1 MSRPLIQI
9 PSSEE
14 NVTKEATAEAT
25 AETEADATVEA
36 STAAEANTAVETAV
50 ETSTAAAQG
59 AAEPADETTGGTE
72 ASEDKAIEDTTDVK
86 CNGASMSIVSESNK
100 IGIKFNTVED
110 YGPLDQRAGNFTRL
124 QSILRSR
131 KKSTTKDK

>member
-36 STAAEANTAVETAV
+36 STAVETAV
-50 ETSTAAAQG
+50 EASTAAAQG
-59 AAEPADETTGGTE
+59 AAEPADETTCDTK

>member
-25 AETEADATVEA
+25 VETEADATV
-36 STAAEANTAVETAV
+36 EANTAVETAV
-50 ETSTAAAQG
+50 EASTAAAQG
-59 AAEPADETTGGTE
+59 AAEPADETTGDTG